1 MNYLLAAFILFC
13 TLQKLFSQRIEV
25 NKTEFKLGVLYNYK
39 NEPVN
44 GIVYDVY
51 KKKKIKWERE
61 YKNGKENGFSKEW
74 DENGNIVSQCHYIDG
89 KKDGNRKYYF
99 SNGKLFFEENYLN
112 GNLHGRYTIFNNNGQ
127 LILECNFL
135 DGNLDGEY
143 KTWHNNGKLK
153 SQTFF
158 SKNELHGIRKVWYE
172 NEVLESENTFNF
184 NKENGI
190 SKSWFENGQ
199 LKFEKTFTNGK
210 SVGKQRFLNEK
221 GEVLAESDLLNG
233 NGSILLKDLEGNIY
247 YEQVYKDSLIQIEKF
262 WDKNGNLIYQVDNEI
277 TKVWFSNGQLC
288 SEKQFIDK
296 KLIDQKCWFSDGRI
310 YSETELNSNFCTSD
324 IDNDKVC
331 DCDDYCPE
339 TPGELN
345 NNGRPINPVKG
356 TFSPANFPSG
366 ENVFQEF
373 LATNLLF
380 PEPCMEMDAQGRILM
395 SFIVDPTGKI
405 KEIEV
410 ESNRTGCHDFVEEA
424 QRVLS
429 IMPLWFPAEYN
440 GQLKQTL
447 CRLPFNFRI
456 N

>member
-1 MNYLLAAFILFC
+1 MKYSIVSFLLFLTI
-13 TLQKLFSQRIEV
+13 QNLFSQRIEYD
-25 NKTEFKLGVLYNYK
+25 KTNYKLGVLYNNK

-61 YKNGKENGFSKEW
+61 YKNGKKNGASKEW
-74 DENGNIVSQCHYIDG
+74 NENGNIVSECHYLDG
-89 KKDGNRKYYF
+89 KKDGNRKFYF
-99 SNGKLFFEENYLN
+99 SNGNLFFEENYLN
-112 GNLHGRYTIFNNNGQ
+112 GNLHGAYTIFNKNGQ

-135 DGNLDGEY
+135 DGHLDGEY

-158 SKNELHGIRKVWYE
+158 TKNELHGIRKVWYE
-172 NEVLESENTFNF
+172 NEVLASENTFNF

-190 SKSWFENGQ
+190 SKGWFDNGQ
-199 LKFEKTFTNGK
+199 LKYEKSFINGK
-210 SVGKQRFLNEK
+210 SVGKQRFFNEK

-233 NGSILLKDLEGNIY
+233 NGSILLKDFEENVY
-247 YEQVYKDSLIQIEKF
+247 YEQVYKDSIIQIEKY
-262 WDKNGNLIYQVDNEI
+262 WNENGKLICQVDNDI

-288 SEKQFIDK
+288 SENQFSEK
-296 KLIDQKCWFSDGRI
+296 KLIDQKCWYSDGRS

-339 TPGELN
+339 FPGEPY
-345 NNGRPINPVKG
+345 NNGCPVNPIKG
-356 TFSPANFPSG
+356 VFNPANFPSG
-366 ENVFQEF
+366 ENVLNEF
-373 LATNLLF
+373 LASNIIF
-380 PEPCMEMDAQGRILM
+380 PETCMELDAQGRILM

-405 KEIEV
+405 KEIKV
-410 ESNRTGCHDFVEEA
+410 ESNGTGCHNFVIEA

-429 IMPLWFPAEYN
+429 IMPLWFPSEYN
-440 GQLKQTL
+440 GQLKQTI

>member
-1 MNYLLAAFILFC
+1 MNYLLAAFLLFC
-13 TLQKLFSQRIEV
+13 TLQNLFSQRIEV
-25 NKTEFKLGVLYNYK
+25 NKTEFKLGVLYNYR

-74 DENGNIVSQCHYIDG
+74 YENGNIVSQCHYTDG
-89 KKDGNRKYYF
+89 EKDGNRKYYF
-99 SNGKLFFEENYLN
+99 SNGNLFFEENYLN
-112 GNLHGRYTIFNNNGQ
+112 GNLHGAYTIFNNNGQ

-172 NEVLESENTFNF
+172 NEVLASENTF

-233 NGSILLKDLEGNIY
+233 NGSIVLKDLEGDIY
-247 YEQVYKDSLIQIEKF
+247 FEQVYKDSLIQIEKF
-262 WDKNGNLIYQVDNEI
+262 WNENGNLIYQVHNEI

-288 SEKQFIDK
+288 SENQFSEK

-310 YSETELNSNFCTSD
+310 YNETELNSNFCISD

-339 TPGELN
+339 FPGERI
-345 NNGRPINPVKG
+345 NNGCPINPIKG
-356 TFSPANFPSG
+356 IFSPANFPSG
-366 ENVFQEF
+366 ENALNEF
-373 LATNLLF
+373 LASNIIF
-380 PEPCMEMDAQGRILM
+380 PVPCMEMDAQGRIFMRFL
-395 SFIVDPTGKI
+395 VDPTGKI
-405 KEIEV
+405 KEIKV
-410 ESNRTGCHDFVEEA
+410 ESNRTGCHDFVIEA

-440 GQLKQTL
+440 GQLKQTI
-447 CRLPFNFRI
+447 CRLPFYFRI